1 MPYMLEGRT
10 FGPLRTQG
18 VQKSSGS
25 TSAIRAQNY
34 EAVFTYRSRGSSA
47 GKIVQPA
54 ALSKTI
60 PGKVLARRKFLDEQI
75 SLIEGRP
82 GAPTAFS
89 TVDTGHHFGTVKFK
103 TDTTPNSMRYTTTS
117 GTNFC
122 HPAAY
127 YVQRD
132 GTVTPSS
139 WRDVGKDF
147 FFSKGLTALSLSSW
161 SGALVPNGVENWTG
175 YATKHIQEMNPHKNA
190 ASFAATVAEL
200 ARGDLPRAASA
211 LYKHLNTI
219 KILRTKF
226 KSYKDFANAGGRDFL
241 NAQFG
246 WAPIMRDVNNAVGLL
261 IKIDEAIFASD
272 SSRRQRDTVL
282 FSRHGTYSGSGSW
295 GTVSPLTWTW
305 TDVRPTELNPVIPS
319 GTVGAATFGSIPTE
333 AGVFTRVTLR
343 TTARFLTGA
352 KPTMLNNAWLDR
364 GMDLLGLKITP
375 ELVWELTPWSWLVDW
390 FANIGTVLQNLS
402 TLGIDNTILNYGYS
416 TMRLENR
423 WTAIGR
429 PPASYNLT
437 GNLVVR
443 GSHDAKVRTAASP
456 FGFSMSFDQLN
467 AGQIAILTAL
477 GLTRLR

>member
-1 MPYMLEGRT
+1 MPYMLEGRV

-25 TSAIRAQNY
+25 SSNVRAQNF
-34 EAVFTYRSRGSSA
+34 ESVFTYRSRNSPA
-47 GKIVQPA
+47 GKLVQPA
-54 ALSKTI
+54 SLSKSLA
-60 PGKVLARRKFLDEQI
+60 GKLVERRKYLDEQI
-75 SLIEGRP
+75 ELIEGRP
-82 GAPTAFS
+82 GNPTVFS
-89 TVDTGHHFGTVKFK
+89 TTDMGHQFGVQKFK
-103 TDTTPNSMRYTTTS
+103 TDTTPNSLKYIS
-117 GTNFC
+117 QSSSNNCLGL
-122 HPAAY
+122 AY

-132 GTVTPSS
+132 GTVLPTS
-139 WRDVGKDF
+139 WRDVGGDF

-161 SGALVPNGVENWTG
+161 RGALVPDGVENWTG
-175 YATKHIQEMNPHKNA
+175 YATKHIQQMNPHKNA

-200 ARGDLPRAASA
+200 ARGDIPRAASA
-211 LYKHLNTI
+211 LYKHANTI

-261 IKIDEAIFASD
+261 MRIDEAIFASD

-282 FSRHGTYSGSGSW
+282 FSRSGTHSGAQNWGS
-295 GTVSPLTWTW
+295 VSPLTWTW
-305 TDVRPTELNPVIPS
+305 ADVKPTALNPQFS
-319 GTVGAATFGSIPTE
+319 TVGNASYSMPTE

-352 KPTMLNNAWLDR
+352 KPTMMNNSWLDR

-375 ELVWELTPWSWLVDW
+375 ELVWELTPWSWLIDW

-402 TLGIDNTILNYGYS
+402 TLGINNTILNYGYS

-423 WTAIGR
+423 WTAIGK
-429 PPASYNLT
+429 PPSNLSPT
-437 GNLVVR
+437 GNFVVR
-443 GSHDAKVRTAASP
+443 ASQDAKVRTAASP

-467 AGQIAILTAL
+467 VGQVAILTAL